1 MTSNAHVL
9 VPLKRLDRAKSR
21 LAQTLTAA
29 ERSALMRLLLER
41 VLSAVRAA
49 GVEQITVVTSE
60 RLTLDVAATWHDDD
74 LPWNDALA
82 TAISEVVGED
92 IVAVISADLPFLGA
106 ADVTALI
113 EATPAR
119 GVAIGRALDAGT
131 NAVSMRPPGV
141 LPTCFGE
148 PSSAALHAAR
158 ARARR
163 LACVTLDLPGLAF
176 DVDTPADFERMNAC
190 VRMQPERREVRA

>member
-1 MTSNAHVL
+1 VL
-9 VPLKRLDRAKSR
+9 VPLKRLNRAKSR

-29 ERSALMRLLLER
+29 ERASLMRSLLER

-49 GVEQITVVTSE
+49 GVERITVVTSE

-82 TAISEVVGED
+82 TAIAEVVGED

-113 EATPAR
+113 EATPVR

-148 PSSAALHAAR
+148 ASSAALHAAR
-158 ARARR
+158 ARARG
-163 LACVTLDLPGLAF
+163 LACVMLDLPGLAF
-176 DVDTPADFERMNAC
+176 DVDTPEDLERMNAC
-190 VRMQPERREVRA
+190 VRIEPQRREVRA